1 MTIDKITNA
10 DPETV
15 ARAMMSVLNSLSSYP
30 PEIKLL
36 AVSAV
41 REVMLKTALTT
52 TDISESDLR
61 IIIGNM
67 DSNKYSKTDI
77 VSRTIERSI
86 LE

>member
-1 MTIDKITNA
+1 MNIDKITNA

-77 VSRTIERSI
+77 VSRTIERTI

>member
-61 IIIGNM
+61 IVIGNM

-77 VSRTIERSI
+77 VSRTIERTI

>member
-77 VSRTIERSI
+77 VSRTIERTI